1 MTKTQDTV
9 PKPDPDMK
17 QEDLDKAFQGL
28 SIQETGESAAKRS
41 IIDNINTWID
51 KEENIL
57 KEINENIARATVDQR
72 NHALEMDAIE
82 EKIKNLHDNTLGV
95 NTDNLNSVAHVE
107 MNHLLLRFYAIHN
120 RHPECKE
127 VLRWIKAKRD
137 AELFIRLLDGQ
148 KAKVLADSD

>member
-1 MTKTQDTV
+1 
-9 PKPDPDMK
+9 MK

-28 SIQETGESAAKRS
+28 SVLETGESVAKRS

-57 KEINENIARATVDQR
+57 KEINENISSATANQR
-72 NHALEMDAIE
+72 YHALEMDAIKE
-82 EKIKNLHDNTLGV
+82 RIKNLHDNALGA
-95 NTDNLNSVAHVE
+95 NTVNLNSVAHVE
-107 MNHLLLRFYAIHN
+107 MNHLLSRFYAIHN

-137 AELFIRLLDGQ
+137 VELFIRLLEEQ
-148 KAKVLADSD
+148 KTKVLADSD